1 MADGN
6 WTISE
11 RVAVRFAGGRA
22 RTGPATLGQTN
33 MVRSVRIDD
42 PAGSNARL
50 IWEVPAGVDIGRLAE
65 VVTAVLLRHD
75 SLRTTFP
82 EAGRQ
87 SVAGEGE
94 LEMPLYESGGDAYAC
109 AGDVA
114 PQLRAIRFDPAI
126 ELPVR
131 AAAITSHGVPAG
143 LILILC
149 HTAVD
154 AVAQSILRREVTA
167 LLAGEELPPPAA
179 TQPVDLGESEQTP
192 AGQRRIAAALR
203 YWDDLLCTTP
213 QAMFAVPGVGPT
225 DWMLPRLTIR
235 STAAAPAL
243 ARIADRTGAG
253 RATVVLAAMCALIG
267 RRLGVRTAVVAMLAA
282 NRLLPHLT
290 DYVGTISQDALMSAE
305 LDVTTFDELVG
316 RIRDRSLAAYRR
328 STFDSV
334 ALWHVIDGV
343 AARRGTH
350 WARDCVFNDLT
361 GLTTTATEQADVAGT
376 DGIRLEWLPAE
387 AMPTRLM
394 VWAVRLDDE
403 IELSVLADPNCLA
416 TAEVE
421 TFGSAI
427 IRLVEEAA
435 DRDIELADSTVLTE
449 LAPVVRGDGWYLSDR
464 CWIEL
469 AAVRQL
475 LDDVLDGRPNLVV
488 VVPDD
493 ELGHR
498 IECYV
503 AGDHVAAERIHAD
516 CVAALEMRPSAMAPH
531 RYVVCSQAPAD
542 VSDVDA
548 WRALA
553 VAESTGRAEEPTTVG
568 VRPAV

>member
-11 RVAVRFAGGRA
+11 RVPVRFTGGRA

-33 MVRSVRIDD
+33 MVRSVGIDD

-50 IWEVPAGVDIGRLAE
+50 IWEVPVGVDVARLAF
-65 VVTAVLLRHD
+65 VVTTLLLRHD

-87 SVAGEGE
+87 SVAGEGS
-94 LEMPLYESGGDAYAC
+94 LEMSVYEADDAYAC
-109 AGDVA
+109 ADDVA
-114 PQLRAIRFDPAI
+114 PRLRAIRFDPVT

-131 AAAITSHGVPAG
+131 AAVITSHGVPAG

-154 AVAQSILRREVTA
+154 AASQSILRREVTA
-167 LLAGEELPPPAA
+167 LLAGEELPPPGAM
-179 TQPVDLGESEQTP
+179 QPVDLGETEQTP
-192 AGQRRIAAALR
+192 AGQRRIASALR
-203 YWDDLLCTTP
+203 YWDDLLSTTP

-225 DWMLPRLTIR
+225 EWMLPRLTLR

-253 RATVVLAAMCALIG
+253 RATVVLAALCALIG

-334 ALWHVIDGV
+334 ALWNVIDGV

-361 GLTTTATEQADVAGT
+361 GLGQGSGPADVT
-376 DGIRLEWLPAE
+376 DSAIRLEWLPAE

-403 IELSVLADPNCLA
+403 VELSVLADPGCLS

-421 TFGSAI
+421 AFGSAI
-427 IRLVEEAA
+427 IRLIVEAA
-435 DRDIELADSTVLTE
+435 DQDIDLASSSVVASVE
-449 LAPVVRGDGWYLSDR
+449 PVVRGDGWYLADR

-469 AAVRQL
+469 AAVQQL
-475 LDDVLDGRPNLVV
+475 LDDVLDGRPTLVV
-488 VVPDD
+488 AVPDPA
-493 ELGHR
+493 LGHR
-498 IECYV
+498 LVCYV

-531 RYVVCSQAPAD
+531 HYVLCSRAPAD
-542 VSDVDA
+542 VTDVTA
-548 WRALA
+548 WQSLA
-553 VAESTGRAEEPTTVG
+553 VAERTGRAEPKVT
-568 VRPAV
+568 VRPAN

>member
-11 RVAVRFAGGRA
+11 RVALRFAGGRT

-33 MVRSVRIDD
+33 MVRSVAIDD

-50 IWEVPAGVDIGRLAE
+50 IWEVPAGVDLGRLAE
-65 VVTAVLLRHD
+65 VVTTVVLRHD

-87 SVAGEGE
+87 FVAGEGSV
-94 LEMPLYESGGDAYAC
+94 EMPVYEAEDAYAC
-109 AGDVA
+109 ADDVA
-114 PQLRAIRFDPAI
+114 PQLRAVRFDPTV

-131 AAAITSHGVPAG
+131 AAAITSHGAPAG

-154 AVAQSILRREVTA
+154 AASQSILRREVAA

-179 TQPVDLGESEQTP
+179 TQPVDLGEAEQTP

-203 YWDDLLCTTP
+203 YWDDLLRTTP

-253 RATVVLAAMCALIG
+253 RATVVLAALCALVG
-267 RRLGVRTAVVAMLAA
+267 RRLGVSTAVVAMLAA

-290 DYVGTISQDALMSAE
+290 DYVGTISQDALMSTE
-305 LDVTTFDELVG
+305 LDVATFDELVG

-328 STFDSV
+328 SAFDSV
-334 ALWHVIDGV
+334 ALWQIIDGV

-361 GLTTTATEQADVAGT
+361 GLTHGAERTGDAVSHADP
-376 DGIRLEWLPAE
+376 GIRFEWLPPE

-403 IELSVLADPNCLA
+403 VELAVLADPQCL
-416 TAEVE
+416 TTSEVE
-421 TFGSAI
+421 DFGSAMI
-427 IRLVEEAA
+427 GLIVEAA
-435 DRDIELADSTVLTE
+435 DGDVALADSAVVASLT
-449 LAPVVRGDGWYLSDR
+449 PVVRGDGWYLVDR

-475 LDDVLDGRPNLVV
+475 LDDVLDGPSLVV
-488 VVPDD
+488 AVPDD

-498 IECYV
+498 LVCYV

-531 RYVVCSQAPAD
+531 RYVRCAQAPAD
-542 VSDVDA
+542 VHDADA
-548 WRALA
+548 WQALA
-553 VAESTGRAEEPTTVG
+553 VAEHTGRAEVG
-568 VRPAV
+568 V

>member
-11 RVAVRFAGGRA
+11 RMPVRFTGGRA

-33 MVRSVRIDD
+33 MVRSVGIDD

-50 IWEVPAGVDIGRLAE
+50 IWEVPSGVDLARLVF
-65 VVTAVLLRHD
+65 VVTTLLLRHD

-94 LEMPLYESGGDAYAC
+94 LEMLVYEADDAYAC
-109 AGDVA
+109 ADDVA
-114 PQLRAIRFDPAI
+114 PRLRAIRFDPAT

-131 AAAITSHGVPAG
+131 AAVITSHGAPAG

-154 AVAQSILRREVTA
+154 AASQSILRREVTA
-167 LLAGEELPPPAA
+167 LLAGEKLPPPAA
-179 TQPVDLGESEQTP
+179 IQPVDLGETEQTP
-192 AGQRRIAAALR
+192 AGQRRIASALR
-203 YWDDLLCTTP
+203 YWDELLSTTP

-225 DWMLPRLTIR
+225 DWMLPRLTLR

-243 ARIADRTGAG
+243 SRIADRTGAG
-253 RATVVLAAMCALIG
+253 RATVVLAALCALIG

-282 NRLLPHLT
+282 NRLLPQLT

-305 LDVTTFDELVG
+305 LDVTTLDELVG

-334 ALWHVIDGV
+334 ALWNIIDGV
-343 AARRGTH
+343 AVRRGTH

-361 GLTTTATEQADVAGT
+361 GLGQDGSSPAGDVT
-376 DGIRLEWLPAE
+376 DSAIRLEWLPAE

-403 IELSVLADPNCLA
+403 VELSVLADPACLS
-416 TAEVE
+416 TADVE
-421 TFGSAI
+421 AFGSAI
-427 IRLVEEAA
+427 IRLIVEAA
-435 DRDIELADSTVLTE
+435 DRDIELASSSVIAE
-449 LAPVVRGDGWYLSDR
+449 LEPVVRGDGWFLVDR

-475 LDDVLDGRPNLVV
+475 LDDVLDGRPTLVV
-488 VVPDD
+488 AVPDD

-498 IECYV
+498 LDCYV

-516 CVAALEMRPSAMAPH
+516 CVAALELRPNAMAPH
-531 RYVVCSQAPAD
+531 RYVLCSHTPAD
-542 VSDVDA
+542 LTDLEA

-553 VAESTGRAEEPTTVG
+553 VAERTGRAEPKVAA
-568 VRPAV
+568 RPAD